1 MGDHGRSTAK
11 ATIIGAVEDHD
22 DTAGELI
29 LHHAEQATSPAVDAL
44 TTEGIDTDNTVVKTD
59 AWKADWTFDERNDVD
74 QIMIKTSQRD
84 EAAHALL
91 PWIHVVWGNLKRV
104 LRGVHTTASR
114 AQLQDYLDLFSYR
127 FNHRGQLLE
136 GLETALE
143 GLVQAGRVTREQ
155 LKGGAGAL
163 LY

>member
-1 MGDHGRSTAK
+1 
-11 ATIIGAVEDHD
+11 
-22 DTAGELI
+22 
-29 LHHAEQATSPAVDAL
+29 
-44 TTEGIDTDNTVVKTD
+44 
-59 AWKADWTFDERNDVD
+59 
-74 QIMIKTSQRD
+74 MIKTTQHED
-84 EAAHALL
+84 PAHELL

-104 LRGVHTTASR
+104 LRGVHTKASR